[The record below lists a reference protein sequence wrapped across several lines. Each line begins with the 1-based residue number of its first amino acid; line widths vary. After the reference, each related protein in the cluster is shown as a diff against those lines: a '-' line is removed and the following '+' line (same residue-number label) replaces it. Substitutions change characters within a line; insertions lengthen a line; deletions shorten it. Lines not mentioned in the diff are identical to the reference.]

1 MVRVSKAEKEAI
13 EVLKEMQEIC
23 KHKTYIENEERSEW
37 QREYK
42 AVDTILNLIDK
53 LQKENE
59 ALGRTLDDEIADN
72 DRLQENNLSYQK
84 ELAKAWKENAELKE
98 EIDNLIKENHK
109 HIDYIADMKKKF
121 KQRIRNLVQEYKP
134 NQSNTFIE
142 SQERYIELVKKLE
155 LLGE

>member
-1 MVRVSKAEKEAI
+1 M
-13 EVLKEMQEIC
+13 
-23 KHKTYIENEERSEW
+23 NEEIINSLLKRADEMLN
-37 QREYK
+37 REIGAEEIITIIKEYK
-42 AVDTILNLIDK
+42 K
-53 LQKENE
+53 LQDEN
-59 ALGRTLDDEIADN
+59 
-72 DRLQENNLSYQK
+72 K
-84 ELAKAWKENAELKE
+84 ELKE